1 MANVVKKQEEKKQ
14 TGVNMISKIMG
25 LFALLVLCVF
35 PVVYHNYYFDILQT
49 KYHSYC
55 VMATGMM
62 AVMFMYGMYTNKAIE
77 SLKSFRLSKWVKS
90 LNVVDWFV
98 LLFWFA
104 TVMSWVFCDWR
115 WEAFWGTSGRFNG
128 VFLISIYTVVYFMVT
143 RFCVLKRSYLDAFL
157 IVSLFVCLFG
167 ITDYFQMDLLG
178 FKEMMLEDQ
187 KSKYTSTFGNIN
199 TYTVYVGAV
208 ICVSMVLYVMETCK
222 KRSAF
227 YFVTMAIS
235 MVAIIVGTSDNAY
248 LMLAALFGFSPL
260 CFFRKRTWLRRYLAS
275 IAVFF
280 SAVLFVGWIN
290 VTYADIVFGL
300 DSIFVILTSLSI
312 LPVAVAGLWGIV
324 IGWSVLAAK
333 KGEKDELGKGFALF
347 WIGVIVAVVAV
358 VGYVLYDANLA
369 GNAEKYD
376 AIKNYVVFNDNW
388 GTNRGYVWIRSVR
401 MFNTKLEP
409 IQKLFG
415 YGADT
420 FKLIMMQNYSP
431 RENTVFDSV
440 HNEYLHFLITIG
452 LTGMAAYIGLFASAV
467 VKMIKRMKNRPEV
480 TAILFVVLA
489 YATQA
494 TVNIFLPVVFPLIWQ
509 MLAMGLCKT
518 PEEIENNH

>member
-1 MANVVKKQEEKKQ
+1 
-14 TGVNMISKIMG
+14 
-25 LFALLVLCVF
+25 
-35 PVVYHNYYFDILQT
+35 
-49 KYHSYC
+49 
-55 VMATGMM
+55 
-62 AVMFMYGMYTNKAIE
+62 
-77 SLKSFRLSKWVKS
+77 
-90 LNVVDWFV
+90 
-98 LLFWFA
+98 
-104 TVMSWVFCDWR
+104 
-115 WEAFWGTSGRFNG
+115 
-128 VFLISIYTVVYFMVT
+128 
-143 RFCVLKRSYLDAFL
+143 
-157 IVSLFVCLFG
+157 
-167 ITDYFQMDLLG
+167 
-178 FKEMMLEDQ
+178 
-187 KSKYTSTFGNIN
+187 
-199 TYTVYVGAV
+199 
-208 ICVSMVLYVMETCK
+208 
-222 KRSAF
+222 
-227 YFVTMAIS
+227 
-235 MVAIIVGTSDNAY
+235 
-248 LMLAALFGFSPL
+248 MLAALFGFSPL
-260 CFFRKRTWLRRYLAS
+260 CFFRKKTWLRRYLAS
-275 IAVFF
+275 IAAFF

-290 VTYADIVFGL
+290 VAYADIVFGL

-333 KGEKDELGKGFALF
+333 KGEKDELGKWLALS
-347 WIGVIVAVVAV
+347 WIGVIAAVVAV

-467 VKMIKRMKNRPEV
+467 VKMIKRMKDRPEV
-480 TAILFVVLA
+480 TAMLFVVLA